1 MSNESNEKLSLIETD
16 VLIVGTGPA
25 GASASALLATYGI
38 DNIVINKFAWT
49 CRTPRAHITNQR
61 TIEALRDLGVEQ
73 DCLDLATPQ
82 ELMGENTFA
91 ESLAGEEIA
100 RVLAWGMPPARKADY
115 ELSSPAKM
123 FDLPQN
129 LLEPILTRTAA
140 HRGSKVRFNTEYL
153 SFEQDDEGVTTTLLD
168 LISQEKFQVR
178 SKYLIGADGGNS
190 KIAEDADL
198 PMEGEMGMAGSMNIV
213 FDADL
218 SKYVEHRPSLLYW
231 LIQPGGELAGL
242 GIPLIRMVRPW
253 NKWLCI
259 WGYDIS
265 QGTPKVTDE
274 YAKEILHQLIG
285 DDQVPIKIDSTSTW
299 TVNSMYAVRNT
310 KDRIFCMGD
319 AVHRHT
325 PMNGLGSNTSIQDA
339 FNLSWK
345 LAMVIK
351 GEANPSLLESYND
364 ERIPVGEQVVKR
376 ATKSLG
382 DLGPIMEALGL
393 ANADSPEQ
401 KIKNIAK
408 RKETNL
414 KAEEQR
420 KKLRQAVEGTQY
432 IYNCHGVEMNLR
444 YTSSAVISDGSPDE
458 VFIRDKELYH
468 QASSRPGAMVPH
480 VWLIDQDQQKISTV
494 DICGKGKFT
503 LITGLGGLEQWSSA
517 LAEIEKTLG
526 INVNLRVIG
535 PGQDYEDI
543 YGDFA
548 RVRDISETGALLV
561 RPDNIVAWRAQEANE
576 KSGAELV
583 ASMQSIL
590 GKTD

>member
-1 MSNESNEKLSLIETD
+1 MSEKLSVIETE

-38 DNIVINKFAWT
+38 DNMVINKFAWT

-61 TIEALRDLGVEQ
+61 TVEVLRDLGVEE
-73 DCLDLATPQ
+73 DCLALAAPQ

-91 ESLAGEEIA
+91 ASLAGEEIA

-115 ELSSPAKM
+115 ELSSPAKI

-140 HRGSKVRFNTEYL
+140 HRGSKVRFNTEYI
-153 SFEQDDEGVTTTLLD
+153 SFEQDNEGVTTTLMD
-168 LISQEKFQVR
+168 RITQQKFQVR

-190 KIAEDADL
+190 KIAEDAAL

-213 FDADL
+213 FEADL
-218 SKYVEHRPSLLYW
+218 SKYVAHRPSLLYW

-253 NKWLCI
+253 HKWLCI
-259 WGYDIS
+259 WGYDINA
-265 QGTPKVTDE
+265 GPPDYTDDE
-274 YAKEILHQLIG
+274 AKAVLHQLIG

-299 TVNSMYAVRNT
+299 TVNSMYAKKNT
-310 KDRIFCMGD
+310 DRRIFCMGD

-339 FNLSWK
+339 FNLAWK
-345 LAMVIK
+345 LALVLQGK
-351 GEANPSLLESYND
+351 AESSLLETYND
-364 ERIPVGEQVVKR
+364 ERIPVGEQIVKR

-382 DLGPIMEALGL
+382 DLGPIMEALEITGV
-393 ANADSPEQ
+393 DSAEE
-401 KIKNIAK
+401 KIQNIAN
-408 RKETNL
+408 RKLNTPE
-414 KAEEQR
+414 AEAQR
-420 KKLRQAVEGTQY
+420 EKLREAIEGTQY

-444 YTSSAVISDGSPDE
+444 YDSSAVVPDGSPE
-458 VFIRDKELYH
+458 EKFKRDKELYH

-480 VWLIDQDQQKISTV
+480 VWLIDPQQQKVSTV
-494 DICGKGKFT
+494 DLCGKGQFS
-503 LITGLGGLEQWSSA
+503 LLTGLGGEDQWASA
-517 LAEIEKTLG
+517 IAEIEKDLG
-526 INVNLRVIG
+526 ITVNLRVIG
-535 PGQDYEDI
+535 PGQQYEDI

-561 RPDNIVAWRAQEANE
+561 RPDNIVAWRAQEASADSAKN
-576 KSGAELV
+576 LV
-583 ASMQSIL
+583 ESMNKIL
-590 GKTD
+590 GKS

>member
-1 MSNESNEKLSLIETD
+1 MSDTLPLIETE

-25 GASASALLATYGI
+25 GSSASALLATYGI
-38 DNIVINKFAWT
+38 DNMVINKFAWT

-61 TIEALRDLGVEQ
+61 TIEVLRDLGVEA
-73 DCLDLATPQ
+73 DCLSLATPQ

-91 ESLAGEEIA
+91 ESLAGDELA

-168 LISQEKFQVR
+168 LITQEKFQVR
-178 SKYLIGADGGNS
+178 SKYLLGADGGNS
-190 KIAEDADL
+190 KVAEDAGL

-213 FDADL
+213 FEADL
-218 SKYVEHRPSLLYW
+218 SKYVAHRPSLLYW

-242 GIPLIRMVRPW
+242 GVPLIRMVRPW
-253 NKWLCI
+253 SKWLCI
-259 WGYDIS
+259 WGYDINA
-265 QGTPKVTDE
+265 GAPNYTDDE
-274 YAKEILHQLIG
+274 AKAVLHQLIG

-299 TVNSMYAVRNT
+299 TVNSMYAKKNT
-310 KDRIFCMGD
+310 NDRIFCLGD

-339 FNLSWK
+339 FNIAWK

-351 GEANPSLLESYND
+351 GEANPSLLETYND

-382 DLGPIMEALGL
+382 DLLPIMEALEITGV
-393 ANADSPEQ
+393 DSAEE
-401 KIKNIAK
+401 KIQNIAN
-408 RKETNL
+408 RKLNTP
-414 KAEEQR
+414 KADAQR
-420 KKLRQAVEGTQY
+420 EKLRKAVEDTQY

-444 YTSSAVISDGSPDE
+444 YESSAVVPDGSPDE
-458 VFIRDKELYH
+458 EFKRDQELYH

-480 VWLIDQDQQKISTV
+480 VWLVDQEQQKASTV
-494 DICGKGKFT
+494 DICGNGKFT
-503 LITGLGGLEQWSSA
+503 LITGIGGEAIWKSA
-517 LAEIEKTLG
+517 LTEIEKTLG
-526 INVNLRVIG
+526 ITISLIVVG
-535 PGQDYEDI
+535 PGQQYEDI

-548 RVRDISETGALLV
+548 RARDISETGALLV
-561 RPDNIVAWRAQEANE
+561 RPDNIVAWRAQEASA
-576 KSGAELV
+576 KSGLELV
-583 ASMQSIL
+583 AAMQSIV
-590 GKTD
+590 GKG

>member
-1 MSNESNEKLSLIETD
+1 MSDTLPLIETE

-25 GASASALLATYGI
+25 GSSASALLATYGI
-38 DNIVINKFAWT
+38 DNMVINKFAWT

-61 TIEALRDLGVEQ
+61 TIEVLRDLGVEA
-73 DCLDLATPQ
+73 DCLSLATPQ

-91 ESLAGEEIA
+91 ESLAGDELA

-168 LISQEKFQVR
+168 LITQEKFQVR
-178 SKYLIGADGGNS
+178 SKYLLGADGGNS
-190 KIAEDADL
+190 KVAEDAGL

-213 FDADL
+213 FEADL
-218 SKYVEHRPSLLYW
+218 SKYVAHRPSLLYW

-253 NKWLCI
+253 SKWLCI
-259 WGYDIS
+259 WGYDINA
-265 QGTPKVTDE
+265 GAPNYTDDE
-274 YAKEILHQLIG
+274 AKAVLHQLIG

-299 TVNSMYAVRNT
+299 TVNSMYAKKNT
-310 KDRIFCMGD
+310 NDRIFCLGD

-339 FNLSWK
+339 FNIAWK

-351 GEANPSLLESYND
+351 GEANPSLLETYND

-382 DLGPIMEALGL
+382 DLLPIMEALEITGV
-393 ANADSPEQ
+393 DSAEE
-401 KIKNIAK
+401 KIQNIAN
-408 RKETNL
+408 RKLNTP
-414 KAEEQR
+414 KADAQR
-420 KKLRQAVEGTQY
+420 EKLRKAVEGTQY

-444 YTSSAVISDGSPDE
+444 YESSAVVPDGSPDE
-458 VFIRDKELYH
+458 EFKRDQELYH

-480 VWLIDQDQQKISTV
+480 VWLVDQEQQKASTV
-494 DICGKGKFT
+494 DICGNGKFT
-503 LITGLGGLEQWSSA
+503 LITGIGGEAIWKSA
-517 LAEIEKTLG
+517 LTEIEKTLG
-526 INVNLRVIG
+526 ITISLIVVG
-535 PGQDYEDI
+535 PGQQYEDI

-548 RVRDISETGALLV
+548 RARDISETGALLV
-561 RPDNIVAWRAQEANE
+561 RPDNIVAWRAQEASA
-576 KSGAELV
+576 KSGLELV
-583 ASMQSIL
+583 AAMQSIV
-590 GKTD
+590 GKG

>member
-1 MSNESNEKLSLIETD
+1 MSEKLPLIETD

-25 GASASALLATYGI
+25 GSSASALLATYGI
-38 DNIVINKFAWT
+38 DNMVINKFAWT

-61 TIEALRDLGVEQ
+61 TIEALRDLGIEQ

-91 ESLAGEEIA
+91 ASLAGEEFA

-115 ELSSPAKM
+115 ELSSPTKM

-153 SFEQDDEGVTTTLLD
+153 SFEQDDKGVTTTLKD
-168 LISQEKFQVR
+168 LITQEKFQVR

-190 KIAEDADL
+190 KIAEDAAL
-198 PMEGEMGMAGSMNIV
+198 PMEGQMGMAGSMNIV
-213 FDADL
+213 FEADL
-218 SKYVEHRPSLLYW
+218 SKYVAHRPSLLYW

-259 WGYDIS
+259 WGYDINE
-265 QGTPKVTDE
+265 GTPKVTDD
-274 YAKEILHQLIG
+274 YAKKVLHQLIG
-285 DDQVPIKIDSTSTW
+285 DDQIPIKIDSTSTW
-299 TVNSMYAVRNT
+299 TVNSMYAVKNT

-339 FNLSWK
+339 FNLAWK

-351 GEANPSLLESYND
+351 GEAGPSLLETYND
-364 ERIPVGEQVVKR
+364 ERIPVGEQIVKR

-382 DLGPIMEALGL
+382 DLLPIMDALGL
-393 ANADSPEQ
+393 AGADSPEQ
-401 KIKNIAK
+401 MIQNIAD
-408 RKETNL
+408 RKLNTPE
-414 KAEEQR
+414 ADAQR
-420 KKLRQAVEGTQY
+420 EKLREAVDATQY
-432 IYNCHGVEMNLR
+432 IYNCHGVEMNMR
-444 YTSSAVISDGSPDE
+444 YESSAVVSDGSPAE
-458 VFIRDKELYH
+458 EFKRDKELYH

-480 VWLIDQDQQKISTV
+480 VWLVDQDQQKVSTI
-494 DICGKGKFT
+494 DICGKGKFS
-503 LITGLGGLEQWSSA
+503 LLTGLGGEAVWNSA
-517 LAEIEKTLG
+517 LAEIEKNLG
-526 INVNLRVIG
+526 ITVSLKVIG
-535 PGQDYEDI
+535 PGQQYDDI

-561 RPDNIVAWRAQEANE
+561 RPDNIVAWRAQEASD
-576 KSGAELV
+576 KSGADLV
-583 ASMQSIL
+583 RAMQSIL
-590 GKTD
+590 GKD

>member
-1 MSNESNEKLSLIETD
+1 MSESLPLIETE

-25 GASASALLATYGI
+25 GSSASALLATYGI
-38 DNIVINKFAWT
+38 KNMVINKFAWT

-61 TIEALRDLGVEQ
+61 TVEALRDLGVEQ

-140 HRGSKVRFNTEYL
+140 HRGSQVRFNTEYL
-153 SFEQDDEGVTTTLLD
+153 AFEQDDDGVTTTLLD
-168 LISQEKFQVR
+168 RITQQKYQVR

-190 KIAEDADL
+190 QIASDAEL
-198 PMEGEMGMAGSMNIV
+198 GMEGHMGMAGSMNIV
-213 FDADL
+213 FNADL
-218 SKYVEHRPSLLYW
+218 SKYVAHRPSLLYW

-259 WGYDIS
+259 WGYDINE
-265 QGTPKVTDE
+265 GTPEVTDE
-274 YAKEILHQLIG
+274 YAIKVLHQLIG
-285 DDQVPIKIDSTSTW
+285 DDQIPITIDSTSTW
-299 TVNSMYAVRNT
+299 TVNSMYALENT
-310 KDRIFCMGD
+310 NGRVFCMGD

-339 FNLSWK
+339 FNLAWK
-345 LAMVIK
+345 LALVIK
-351 GEANPSLLESYND
+351 GKAEPSLLQSYND

-382 DLGPIMEALGL
+382 DLMPILEALEVMGDMEP
-393 ANADSPEQ
+393 AQ
-401 KIKNIAK
+401 KIANIAK
-408 RKETNL
+408 RKEGTPE
-414 KAEEQR
+414 AETQR
-420 KKLRQAVEGTQY
+420 EKVRQAIENTQY

-444 YTSSAVISDGSPDE
+444 YDSCAVIPDGSPEE
-458 VFIRDKELYH
+458 VFVRDQELYH
-468 QASSRPGAMVPH
+468 QASSRPGANVPH
-480 VWLIDQDQQKISTV
+480 VWLVDQNQQKVSTV
-494 DICGKGKFT
+494 DICGKGQFT
-503 LITGLGGLEQWSSA
+503 LITGLGAEQQWQSA
-517 LAEIEKTLG
+517 LED
-526 INVNLRVIG
+526 INKLYELEVNLRVIG
-535 PGQDYEDI
+535 PGQEYEDI

-548 RVRDISETGALLV
+548 RIRDISETGALLV
-561 RPDNIVAWRAQEANE
+561 RPDNIVAWRAQEASDENANSLLAAM
-576 KSGAELV
+576 K
-583 ASMQSIL
+583 SIL
-590 GKTD
+590 GK

>member
-1 MSNESNEKLSLIETD
+1 MSEKLPLIETD

-25 GASASALLATYGI
+25 GSSASALLATYGI
-38 DNIVINKFAWT
+38 DNMVINKFAWT

-61 TIEALRDLGVEQ
+61 TIEALRDLGIEQ

-91 ESLAGEEIA
+91 ASLAGEEFA
-100 RVLAWGMPPARKADY
+100 RVLAWGMSPARKADY
-115 ELSSPAKM
+115 ELSSPTKM

-153 SFEQDDEGVTTTLLD
+153 SFEQDDKGVTTTLKD
-168 LISQEKFQVR
+168 LITQEKFQVR

-190 KIAEDADL
+190 KIAEDAAL
-198 PMEGEMGMAGSMNIV
+198 PMEGQMGMAGSMNIV
-213 FDADL
+213 FEADL
-218 SKYVEHRPSLLYW
+218 SKYVAHRPSLLYW

-259 WGYDIS
+259 WGYDINE
-265 QGTPKVTDE
+265 GTPKVTDD
-274 YAKEILHQLIG
+274 YAKKVLHQLIG
-285 DDQVPIKIDSTSTW
+285 DDQIPIKIDSTSTW
-299 TVNSMYAVRNT
+299 TVNSMYAVKNT

-339 FNLSWK
+339 FNLAWK

-351 GEANPSLLESYND
+351 GEAGPSLLETYND
-364 ERIPVGEQVVKR
+364 ERIPVGEQIVKR

-382 DLGPIMEALGL
+382 DLLPIMDALGL
-393 ANADSPEQ
+393 AGADSPEQ
-401 KIKNIAK
+401 MIQNIAD
-408 RKETNL
+408 RKLNTPE
-414 KAEEQR
+414 ADAQR
-420 KKLRQAVEGTQY
+420 EKLREAVDATQY
-432 IYNCHGVEMNLR
+432 IYNCHGVEMNMR
-444 YTSSAVISDGSPDE
+444 YESTAVVSDGSPAE
-458 VFIRDKELYH
+458 HFKRDKELYH
-468 QASSRPGAMVPH
+468 QASTRPGAMVPH
-480 VWLIDQDQQKISTV
+480 VWLVDQDQQKVSTI
-494 DICGKGKFT
+494 DICGKGKFS
-503 LITGLGGLEQWSSA
+503 LLTGLGGEAIWSSA
-517 LAEIEKTLG
+517 LAEIEKNLG
-526 INVNLRVIG
+526 ITVGLKVIG
-535 PGQDYEDI
+535 PGQQYDDI

-561 RPDNIVAWRAQEANE
+561 RPDNIVAWRAQEASDN
-576 KSGAELV
+576 SGADLV
-583 ASMQSIL
+583 RAMQSIL
-590 GKTD
+590 GKD

>member
-1 MSNESNEKLSLIETD
+1 MSEKLPLIETD

-25 GASASALLATYGI
+25 GSSASALLATYGI
-38 DNIVINKFAWT
+38 DNMVINKFAWT

-61 TIEALRDLGVEQ
+61 TIEALRDLGIEQ

-91 ESLAGEEIA
+91 ASLAGEEFA

-115 ELSSPAKM
+115 ELSSPTKM

-153 SFEQDDEGVTTTLLD
+153 SFEQDDKGVTTTLKD
-168 LISQEKFQVR
+168 LITQEKFQVR

-190 KIAEDADL
+190 KIAEDAAL
-198 PMEGEMGMAGSMNIV
+198 PMEGQMGMAGSMNIV
-213 FDADL
+213 FEADL
-218 SKYVEHRPSLLYW
+218 SKYVAHRPSLLYW

-259 WGYDIS
+259 WGYDINE
-265 QGTPKVTDE
+265 GMPKVTDD
-274 YAKEILHQLIG
+274 YAKKVLHQLIG
-285 DDQVPIKIDSTSTW
+285 DDQIPIKIDSTSTW
-299 TVNSMYAVRNT
+299 TVNSMYAVKNT

-339 FNLSWK
+339 FNLAWK

-351 GEANPSLLESYND
+351 GEAGPSLLETYND
-364 ERIPVGEQVVKR
+364 ERIPVGEQIVKR

-382 DLGPIMEALGL
+382 DLLPIMDALGL
-393 ANADSPEQ
+393 AGADSPEQ
-401 KIKNIAK
+401 MIQKIAD
-408 RKETNL
+408 RKLNTPE
-414 KAEEQR
+414 ADAQR
-420 KKLRQAVEGTQY
+420 EKLREAVDATQY
-432 IYNCHGVEMNLR
+432 IYNCHGVEMNMR
-444 YTSSAVISDGSPDE
+444 YESTAVVSDGSPAE
-458 VFIRDKELYH
+458 QFKRDKELYH
-468 QASSRPGAMVPH
+468 QASTRPGAMVPH
-480 VWLIDQDQQKISTV
+480 VWLVDQDQQKVSTI
-494 DICGKGKFT
+494 DICGKGKFS
-503 LITGLGGLEQWSSA
+503 LLTGLGGEAIWSSA
-517 LAEIEKTLG
+517 LAEIEKNLG
-526 INVNLRVIG
+526 ITVGLKVIG
-535 PGQDYEDI
+535 PGQQYDDI

-561 RPDNIVAWRAQEANE
+561 RPDNIVAWRAQEASD
-576 KSGAELV
+576 KSGADLV
-583 ASMQSIL
+583 RAMQSIL
-590 GKTD
+590 GKD

>member
-1 MSNESNEKLSLIETD
+1 MSDTLPLIETE

-25 GASASALLATYGI
+25 GSSASALLATYGI
-38 DNIVINKFAWT
+38 DNMVINKFAWT

-61 TIEALRDLGVEQ
+61 TIEVLRDLGVEA
-73 DCLDLATPQ
+73 DCLSLATPQ

-91 ESLAGEEIA
+91 ESLAGDELA

-168 LISQEKFQVR
+168 LITQEKFQVR
-178 SKYLIGADGGNS
+178 SKYLLGADGGNS
-190 KIAEDADL
+190 KVAEDAGL

-213 FDADL
+213 FEADL
-218 SKYVEHRPSLLYW
+218 SKYVAHRPSLLYW

-253 NKWLCI
+253 SKWLCI
-259 WGYDIS
+259 WGYDINA
-265 QGTPKVTDE
+265 GAPNYTDDE
-274 YAKEILHQLIG
+274 AKAVLHQLIG

-299 TVNSMYAVRNT
+299 TVNSMYAKKNT
-310 KDRIFCMGD
+310 NDRIFCLGD

-339 FNLSWK
+339 FNIAWK

-351 GEANPSLLESYND
+351 GEANPSLLETYND

-382 DLGPIMEALGL
+382 DLLPIMEALEITGV
-393 ANADSPEQ
+393 DSAEE
-401 KIKNIAK
+401 KIQNIAN
-408 RKETNL
+408 RKLNTP
-414 KAEEQR
+414 KADAQR
-420 KKLRQAVEGTQY
+420 EKLRKAVEDTQY

-444 YTSSAVISDGSPDE
+444 YESSAVVPDGSPDE
-458 VFIRDKELYH
+458 EFKRDQELYH

-480 VWLIDQDQQKISTV
+480 VWLVDQEQQKASTV
-494 DICGKGKFT
+494 DICGNGKFT
-503 LITGLGGLEQWSSA
+503 LITGIGGEAIWKSVLT
-517 LAEIEKTLG
+517 EIEKTLG
-526 INVNLRVIG
+526 ITISLIVVG
-535 PGQDYEDI
+535 PGQQYEDI

-548 RVRDISETGALLV
+548 RARDISETGALLV
-561 RPDNIVAWRAQEANE
+561 RPDNIVAWRAQEASA
-576 KSGAELV
+576 KSGLELV
-583 ASMQSIL
+583 AAMQSIV
-590 GKTD
+590 GKG

>member
-1 MSNESNEKLSLIETD
+1 MSDKLPLIETE

-25 GASASALLATYGI
+25 GSSASALLATYGI
-38 DNIVINKFAWT
+38 DNMVINKFAWT

-91 ESLAGEEIA
+91 FSLKGEEFA

-115 ELSSPAKM
+115 ELSSPTKM

-153 SFEQDDEGVTTTLLD
+153 SFEQDDEGVTTTLRD
-168 LISQEKFQVR
+168 LITQEKFQVR

-190 KIAEDADL
+190 KIAEDAAL

-213 FDADL
+213 FEADL
-218 SKYVEHRPSLLYW
+218 SKYVAHRPSLLYW

-259 WGYDIS
+259 WGYDINE
-265 QGTPKVTDE
+265 GTPKVSDD
-274 YAKEILHQLIG
+274 YAKKVLHQLIG
-285 DDQVPIKIDSTSTW
+285 DDQIPIKIDSTSTW
-299 TVNSMYAVRNT
+299 TVNSMYAVKNT

-339 FNLSWK
+339 FNLAWK

-351 GEANPSLLESYND
+351 GEAGPSLLETYND
-364 ERIPVGEQVVKR
+364 ERIPVGEQIVKR

-382 DLGPIMEALGL
+382 DLLPIMDALGL
-393 ANADSPEQ
+393 TSTNKPEEMIQ
-401 KIKNIAK
+401 NIAK
-408 RKETNL
+408 RKENT
-414 KAEEQR
+414 AEADAQR
-420 KKLRQAVEGTQY
+420 EKLRQAVDATQY
-432 IYNCHGVEMNLR
+432 IYNCHGVEMNMR
-444 YTSSAVISDGSPDE
+444 YESSAVIPDGSPE
-458 VFIRDKELYH
+458 EIFERDRELYH

-480 VWLIDQDQQKISTV
+480 VWLVDQDQQKISTV

-503 LITGLGGLEQWSSA
+503 LITGMGGEDIWNSS
-517 LAEIEKTLG
+517 LAEIEKNLG
-526 INVNLRVIG
+526 ITVNLKVIG
-535 PGQDYEDI
+535 PGQQYEDI

-561 RPDNIVAWRAQEANE
+561 RPDNIVAWRAQEASD
-576 KSGAELV
+576 KSGVDLV
-583 ASMQSIL
+583 SAMQSIV
-590 GKTD
+590 GKV

>member
-1 MSNESNEKLSLIETD
+1 MSEKLPLIETD

-25 GASASALLATYGI
+25 GSSASALLATYGI
-38 DNIVINKFAWT
+38 DNMVINKFAWT

-61 TIEALRDLGVEQ
+61 TIEALRDLGIEQ

-91 ESLAGEEIA
+91 ASLVGEEFA

-115 ELSSPAKM
+115 ELSSPTKM

-153 SFEQDDEGVTTTLLD
+153 SFEQDDKGVTTTLKD
-168 LISQEKFQVR
+168 LITQEKFQVR

-190 KIAEDADL
+190 KIAEDAAL
-198 PMEGEMGMAGSMNIV
+198 PMEGQMGMAGSMNIV
-213 FDADL
+213 FEADL
-218 SKYVEHRPSLLYW
+218 SKYVAHRPSLLYW

-259 WGYDIS
+259 WGYDINE
-265 QGTPKVTDE
+265 GTPKVTDD
-274 YAKEILHQLIG
+274 YAKKVLHQLIG
-285 DDQVPIKIDSTSTW
+285 DDQIPIKIDSTSTW
-299 TVNSMYAVRNT
+299 TVNSMYAVKNT

-339 FNLSWK
+339 FNLAWK

-351 GEANPSLLESYND
+351 GEAGPSLLETYND
-364 ERIPVGEQVVKR
+364 ERIPVGEQIVKR

-382 DLGPIMEALGL
+382 DLLPIMDALGL
-393 ANADSPEQ
+393 AGADSPEQ
-401 KIKNIAK
+401 MIQNIAD
-408 RKETNL
+408 RKLNTPE
-414 KAEEQR
+414 ADAQR
-420 KKLRQAVEGTQY
+420 EKLREAVDATQY
-432 IYNCHGVEMNLR
+432 IYNCHGVEMNMR
-444 YTSSAVISDGSPDE
+444 YESTAVVSDGSPAE
-458 VFIRDKELYH
+458 HFKRDKELYH
-468 QASSRPGAMVPH
+468 QASTRPGAMVPH
-480 VWLIDQDQQKISTV
+480 VWLVDQDQQKVSTI
-494 DICGKGKFT
+494 DICGKGKFS
-503 LITGLGGLEQWSSA
+503 LLTGLGGEAIWSSA
-517 LAEIEKTLG
+517 LAEIEKNLG
-526 INVNLRVIG
+526 ITVGLKVIG
-535 PGQDYEDI
+535 PGQQYDDI

-561 RPDNIVAWRAQEANE
+561 RPDNIVAWRAQEASD
-576 KSGAELV
+576 KSGADLV
-583 ASMQSIL
+583 RAMQSIL
-590 GKTD
+590 GKD